1 MLIIDN
7 LIQSEIFKIFILSML
22 PVTELRFSIPYGIN
36 FYLIPIYQV
45 VLISIIGNI
54 TIGFLVVYLIGP
66 IMKQLRK
73 ISFFEKIINYIFNRT
88 LSKSKSIE
96 KRNFYGLMIFVSIPF
111 PLTGVWTGALAA
123 YLLNLNRKNTLIA
136 ITLGV
141 LISSTIVTTLTLLS
155 IDLI

>member
-7 LIQSEIFKIFILSML
+7 LIQNEIFKTFILSML
-22 PVTELRFSIPYGIN
+22 PITELRFSIPYGIN
-36 FYLIPIYQV
+36 FYLIPVYQV

-54 TIGFLVVYLIGP
+54 TIGFLVVYIVGP
-66 IMKQLRK
+66 VMEQLKR
-73 ISFFEKIINYIFNRT
+73 FFIFSKLINYIFKRT

-96 KRNFYGLMIFVSIPF
+96 KRKFYGLLVFVSIPF

-123 YLLNLNRKNTLIA
+123 YLLNLNRKNTLLA
-136 ITLGV
+136 ISLGV